1 MKFLSH
7 MRSKSKLKNY
17 DEARSVQNYRPQNRI
32 SNTDDPYQSSNFD
45 PSHPSYVS
53 RLPSHLLRKILIF
66 ICPHAEDDS
75 YVSSDD
81 SMIDA
86 GCMLCDMRDL
96 AQCALVKKDWSE
108 ASALLL

>member
-7 MRSKSKLKNY
+7 MRSKSKLKNQN
-17 DEARSVQNYRPQNRI
+17 EARSVQTRGLQLHNVGAYDTNKSSKFRPVR
-32 SNTDDPYQSSNFD
+32 TLK
-45 PSHPSYVS
+45 
-53 RLPSHLLRKILIF
+53 LPPPVLRKILTYV
-66 ICPHAEDDS
+66 CPHAEDNS

-96 AQCALVKKDWSE
+96 AQCALVQKDWSE

>member
-1 MKFLSH
+1 
-7 MRSKSKLKNY
+7 MRSKSKLKNQ
-17 DEARSVQNYRPQNRI
+17 DEARLVQSHRSQLLDTNAYDNYQA
-32 SNTDDPYQSSNFD
+32 SNFR
-45 PSHPSYVS
+45 PSPTPK
-53 RLPSHLLRKILIF
+53 LPSHLLRKILTYV
-66 ICPHAEDDS
+66 CPHAEDNS

-108 ASALLL
+108 ASTLLL